1 MIQVIFGEKGTGKTK
16 RILDL
21 ANSLVGTAK
30 GSMIFIHYD
39 SRYMFDLS
47 HAIRFINASAYGVD
61 SPKRFYGFL
70 CGLAASDFDLE
81 YIFIDGFLSIIKHEL
96 STLGELFAQ
105 LEEFGRQHKVTF
117 VLSVSGDPNVL
128 PPFMKHLD
136 VI

>member
-1 MIQVIFGEKGTGKTK
+1 VIQVIFGEKGTGKTK

-21 ANSLVGTAK
+21 ANSLIDKAK

-39 SRYMFDLS
+39 SRYMFDLN

-81 YIFIDGFLSIIKHEL
+81 YILIDGFLSIIKHDL
-96 STLGELFAQ
+96 STLEELFTQ
-105 LEEFGRQHKVTF
+105 LEAYTAQNKINII
-117 VLSVSGDPNVL
+117 LAVSGEMQDL
-128 PPFMKHLD
+128 PPFMKHL
-136 VI
+136 VVL